1 MTKRD
6 AKGRFA
12 AGQSGNPSGRP
23 AKSDELRRLLEG
35 EADAVARKVLEAAA
49 NGDMGA
55 ARLVLERCVPT
66 QRPIYPPVAFDFDA
80 DAPLTDQARQIL
92 AAVAGGHLPADQGKA
107 LIDGIAGLVKV
118 TEQDEIV
125 RRIAEI
131 ENRVND
137 K

>member
-1 MTKRD
+1 MSKRD

-23 AKSDELRRLLEG
+23 AKADELRRLLEG

-66 QRPIYPPVAFDFDA
+66 QRPVYPAVIFDLDP
-80 DAPLTDQARQIL
+80 DAPLTDQARQVL
-92 AAVAGGHLPADQGKA
+92 AAVSKGELPPDQGRA
-107 LIDGIAGLVKV
+107 LLDGIASLSRVA
-118 TEQDEIV
+118 QIDELA
-125 RRIAEI
+125 RRIAEL
-131 ENRVND
+131 EEL
-137 K
+137 KS